1 MRNKRFRISSG
12 MKMGMLSMLLMA
24 LYACQTVYTTNP
36 LPSSTTP
43 GATAF
48 PELIAGDY
56 LIMEEQGGGSER
68 EPGKQYVRIT
78 LTSEQHC
85 LVETYFGFDI
95 TELASHPHAERFR
108 ISGEYLVYKN
118 DSLIEQLAA
127 AKTRAEA
134 SPENEQYQKELKS
147 LRYMEENGYLN
158 YITPIIKRGHLM
170 TYNHEPVLEIDLLK
184 NEVTGYDGENM
195 AETRSTKIRLH
206 NGRLFLSHSDNEH
219 GWENIIIELSE
230 ERLKGF
236 DISFSHVLKNKA
248 QYEKTANLN
257 QIGKNT
263 IIIDPSVT
271 ELDKMLDEEGF
282 LEQEMTLQR
291 IELTEKADSR
301 PSWWMIAMGA
311 LVLIVLLR
319 VIRKPQVQP

>member
-12 MKMGMLSMLLMA
+12 LKIGMLSMLLMTF
-24 LYACQTVYTTNP
+24 YACQTVYTANP
-36 LPSSTTP
+36 LPSLAAP

-56 LIMEEQGGGSER
+56 LIADEQGGGSER
-68 EPGKQYVRIT
+68 EPGNQYVRIT

-85 LVETYFGFDI
+85 MVETYFGFDMA
-95 TELASHPHAERFR
+95 ELTAHPHAERFR
-108 ISGEYLVYKN
+108 VSGEYLVYKN
-118 DSLIEQLAA
+118 DSLIEQLAE

-134 SPENEQYQKELKS
+134 SPENQQYQKELKS

-170 TYNHEPVLEIDLLK
+170 TYNHEPVLEINLLK

-195 AETRSTKIRLH
+195 AETGSTKIRLH
-206 NGRLFLSHSDNEH
+206 NDRLFLSHSDKEH
-219 GWENIIIELSE
+219 GWENIIVELSE
-230 ERLKGF
+230 EGLKGF
-236 DISFSHVLKNKA
+236 DISFSHVLKNKT

-257 QIGKNT
+257 HTGKNT
-263 IIIDPSVT
+263 IIIDPSVS

-291 IELTEKADSR
+291 IELTEEADSK

-311 LVLIVLLR
+311 VLLVVLLR
-319 VIRKPQVQP
+319 AMRKPQAQS